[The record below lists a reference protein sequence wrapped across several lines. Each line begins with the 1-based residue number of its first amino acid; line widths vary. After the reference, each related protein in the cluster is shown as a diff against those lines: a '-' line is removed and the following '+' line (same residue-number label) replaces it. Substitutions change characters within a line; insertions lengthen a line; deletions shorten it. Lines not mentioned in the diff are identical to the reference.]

1 MPISAISVTFKGG
14 DKYKGLLA
22 RIAAQ
27 NVGVKAGILAGATKA
42 DGTKVAYYAAVNE
55 FGGTSVIEGHTV
67 RIPPRPFMRDTVRG
81 SSNEW
86 GRLLSGTLSR
96 HPDGAKAAMYIIGQR
111 MADDIQATIQA
122 GNFQPLSP
130 KTIERKAKEGKKEPA
145 TPLIDTGT
153 MLKSVN
159 YEVVSTKGGEAE

>member
-1 MPISAISVTFKGG
+1 MTFKGG

-81 SSNEW
+81 SSNALW
-86 GRLLSGTLSR
+86 CVCR
-96 HPDGAKAAMYIIGQR
+96 
-111 MADDIQATIQA
+111 
-122 GNFQPLSP
+122 
-130 KTIERKAKEGKKEPA
+130 
-145 TPLIDTGT
+145 
-153 MLKSVN
+153 LKS
-159 YEVVSTKGGEAE
+159 EKWIKRISTGKTDG